1 MVVASVAVVDDL
13 TVRRTYA
20 GYFLVQGL
28 AGSGFWILLW
38 SRPGVRGG
46 FEMLETE
53 RAVTSS
59 FLLADLVLGIIGSF
73 VVAGGV
79 LAGRRWSG
87 GSALFVAGGI
97 VYATL
102 YILFWVAA
110 TGDGPM
116 MLGIMAPTA
125 LMSTYVAVQI
135 HRLSR

>member
-1 MVVASVAVVDDL
+1 MNQYKSAAL
-13 TVRRTYA
+13 PLALLYA
-20 GYFLVQGL
+20 
-28 AGSGFWILLW
+28 
-38 SRPGVRGG
+38 
-46 FEMLETE
+46 
-53 RAVTSS
+53 
-59 FLLADLVLGIIGSF
+59 
-73 VVAGGV
+73 
-79 LAGRRWSG
+79 
-87 GSALFVAGGI
+87 ALI